1 MCAGGA
7 TLRAQLGNNVHNRI
21 RRNCIDRNCIRHN
34 YACGRSDGSFCGPIS
49 GVAGYP
55 RTNLSAHFSS
65 CPRWRCFNRP
75 SDPAFCQHGALHVT
89 SFVSPTSPE
98 RAVFKVNV
106 LENHSIPQATRPQ
119 HAQLYPGQCIGRLV
133 PSNGEGCQLLRE
145 AWGLSF
151 YRP

>member
-1 MCAGGA
+1 M
-7 TLRAQLGNNVHNRI
+7 
-21 RRNCIDRNCIRHN
+21 
-34 YACGRSDGSFCGPIS
+34 
-49 GVAGYP
+49 
-55 RTNLSAHFSS
+55 
-65 CPRWRCFNRP
+65 
-75 SDPAFCQHGALHVT
+75 
-89 SFVSPTSPE
+89 
-98 RAVFKVNV
+98 FKVNV